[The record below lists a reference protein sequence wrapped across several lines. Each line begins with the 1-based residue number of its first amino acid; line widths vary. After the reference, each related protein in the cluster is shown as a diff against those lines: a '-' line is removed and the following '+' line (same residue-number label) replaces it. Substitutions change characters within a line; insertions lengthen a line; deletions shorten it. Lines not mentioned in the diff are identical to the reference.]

1 MGNPRRAIGKKRSAS
16 ASVSDAR
23 LVTRPQRERRLA
35 LAGGQ
40 ELRISA
46 TQAHQQL
53 TLLGRDGS
61 AVLTIVVG
69 ADGARIELA
78 SESVSLDVKGELALR
93 AGHLVLHGERGVAVS
108 TGQDLTIAASG
119 DLSAVARSHTL
130 QAELGDVAL
139 KANDDVRLNGERIL
153 VQC

>member
-1 MGNPRRAIGKKRSAS
+1 MGNPKRTIGRKRAPSAS
-16 ASVSDAR
+16 MGDAR
-23 LVTRPQRERRLA
+23 LVMRPQRERRLA

-69 ADGARIELA
+69 ADGARVELA
-78 SESVSLDVKGELALR
+78 SESVSLEVKGELALR
-93 AGHLVLHGERGVAVS
+93 AGHLVLHGEHGVAVT

-119 DLSAVARSHTL
+119 DLSAVARNHTL
-130 QAELGDVAL
+130 RAELGDVAL
-139 KANDDVRLNGERIL
+139 QANDDVRLNGERIL